1 MSVGLDS
8 QAPPQIP
15 NNTSVQAR
23 FPTQRANQ
31 RKSHNE
37 AKPMTGEKGKEKQD
51 E

>member
-15 NNTSVQAR
+15 NNTSVQAS
-23 FPTQRANQ
+23 FPPNKQISI
-31 RKSHNE
+31 SHNE